1 MSYVFEVVQEHWWF
15 CSGIVASLFLIA
27 PFLSKPKTK
36 PLPLPPG
43 PKGLPI
49 LGNALD
55 FPLSRPWETYTRWGK
70 QYGDL
75 TYINALGHSIL
86 IINSLETATELLD
99 KRSADY
105 SDRPDMPLAEMTGW
119 YMTLAT
125 HHYGTTWRK
134 HRTLY
139 QNQFKSETVQQL
151 QPLLL
156 GKSHEF
162 LRRLLDAPDDWAG
175 HIAHIV
181 AANIMYICYGYNIRA
196 RDDPLVE
203 MAQTSAVEVADTIL
217 KGSQVI
223 NLIPMAK
230 HLPSWFPGF
239 PRRARECRRKVDVLL
254 NVPYTAVR
262 RQMAS
267 GEPIQSWLSGLLQEH
282 DFKGGS
288 TEDEEIIKAVTA
300 SAFAAVILEVL
311 RWKPPTAI
319 GVPHSVMRDDIY
331 NDYFIPKDTMIF
343 ANIWGMTHDPEA
355 FPDPDNFVPER
366 FLAADGS
373 LKPTDRPITFGFG
386 RRICPGRML
395 ALETLWIMMASML
408 SAFNITKAKTADGE
422 DIDVSPDVTD
432 TLILSRL
439 YSEAIKE
446 SPKWDMEG
454 IDLTV

>member
-1 MSYVFEVVQEHWWF
+1 
-15 CSGIVASLFLIA
+15 
-27 PFLSKPKTK
+27 
-36 PLPLPPG
+36 
-43 PKGLPI
+43 
-49 LGNALD
+49 
-55 FPLSRPWETYTRWGK
+55 
-70 QYGDL
+70 
-75 TYINALGHSIL
+75 
-86 IINSLETATELLD
+86 
-99 KRSADY
+99 
-105 SDRPDMPLAEMTGW
+105 MPLAEMTGW

-196 RDDPLVE
+196 SDDPLVE

-223 NLIPMAK
+223 NLIPIAK

-267 GEPIQSWLSGLLQEH
+267 GEPIQSWLSALLQEH

-300 SAFAAVILEVL
+300 SAFAGTRPFTHPASSRVEQNIIFSQTTAALNFFVQAMVLYPGVQEKVHAEMDRVLGPGILPTFADRVNLPYFEAVILEVL
-311 RWKPPTAI
+311 RWRPPTAI

-343 ANIWGMTHDPEA
+343 ANIWLAPSWVPSMTLPTPALNRGMTHDPEA

-366 FLAADGS
+366 FLSEDGS

-422 DIDVSPDVTD
+422 EIDVSPDVTD
-432 TLILSRL
+432 TLISGPVTFKCSITPRSLL
-439 YSEAIKE
+439 YHEAVKE
-446 SPKWDMEG
+446 TPKWDMEG